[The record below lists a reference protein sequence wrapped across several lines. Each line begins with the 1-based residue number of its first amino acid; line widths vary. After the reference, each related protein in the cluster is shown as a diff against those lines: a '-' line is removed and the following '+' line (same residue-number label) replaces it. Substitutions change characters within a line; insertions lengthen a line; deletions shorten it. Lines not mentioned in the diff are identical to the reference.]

1 VWAPCTPPWPIPRAG
16 AGAPGRYD
24 VYGKHCLGD
33 TYGKT
38 PLYREGHEAFSIK
51 LYLETLA
58 VNDPEL
64 PPQYLELRE
73 PRYVVLTALNIACS
87 VWNATE
93 ETGAELAL
101 LELSAGYP
109 LAADLEVNVETCE
122 TSPLRPNIA
131 PGQVNDKWKQ
141 ILNCVR
147 DNLEKIN
154 GVSRTALACSA
165 ARYADFANVFQEGF
179 ICYTTN
185 LWAEYATYGGAR
197 ANSEHTPPDPSK
209 DGILGE
215 EQYFFWNNEV
225 RFIKEVTGKDWTRPR
240 DAHCQGSSNGDT
252 SLADG

>member
-1 VWAPCTPPWPIPRAG
+1 VGLFLWSLLPTLSVTAFSGNGTNFCKAAGFEEADCIADLEAFATKASSLHQPLYHKSMLPYHAWNHAFQNGHSARMFLKRYGGVDLEASLFDEAIALAGFFHDIGYPTVMTFNGYGIKQVWAPCTPPWPIPRAG

-101 LELSAGYP
+101 LELSAATPWP
-109 LAADLEVNVETCE
+109 LIWR
-122 TSPLRPNIA
+122 SMWRPARPA
-131 PGQVNDKWKQ
+131 P
-141 ILNCVR
+141 
-147 DNLEKIN
+147 
-154 GVSRTALACSA
+154 
-165 ARYADFANVFQEGF
+165 
-179 ICYTTN
+179 
-185 LWAEYATYGGAR
+185 
-197 ANSEHTPPDPSK
+197 
-209 DGILGE
+209 
-215 EQYFFWNNEV
+215 
-225 RFIKEVTGKDWTRPR
+225 
-240 DAHCQGSSNGDT
+240 
-252 SLADG
+252 